1 MGHGKFIGIW
11 NYRYIGYRYIEVWL
25 YNPPTREILAGQM
38 LERELA
44 QVNSKIDAEL
54 NKEENLTLGLFNCMC
69 YCYLF
74 YINSLCFLFISSSL
88 WWLDITYTSIHM
100 ELCHNNS
107 IEKGILIPIIRF
119 IRIFTHCR
127 IFIKRDWESHC

>member
-1 MGHGKFIGIW
+1 IVEHPFFINFVRELNG
-11 NYRYIGYRYIEVWL
+11 GYNL
-25 YNPPTREILAGQM
+25 PTREILAGQM

-74 YINSLCFLFISSSL
+74 YINSSCFYLSHLAFDGWMSHTHLSI
-88 WWLDITYTSIHM
+88 WNFVITTPLRKEYLYQLSDLSEFLHTAEYLSNVID
-100 ELCHNNS
+100 
-107 IEKGILIPIIRF
+107 K
-119 IRIFTHCR
+119 
-127 IFIKRDWESHC
+127 